1 MNKRRVVVTGIGTVN
16 PIGLSVQEF
25 WSNALAGVS
34 GADLI
39 TSFDTTEFKTKF
51 ACEVKGFDPESFID
65 KKAVKRM
72 DKFTHYA
79 VASANMAIEDAG
91 LTPENTDYERAGVII
106 GSGIGGMW
114 TNWEQQNILLEE
126 KSPRRISPFFVPML
140 ISDIA
145 AGHVSIQHG
154 FKGPN
159 YATTSACSTS
169 AHALGDALMLIERG
183 DADVMIAGG
192 AESAIC
198 PMGVGGFNAARALS
212 TNNENPKGAS
222 RPFDK
227 DRDGFVMGDGGAVL
241 ILEELGHAIR
251 RGAKIYAEFA
261 GFSFTADAYHITEPA
276 PGGTGIVRSMRQA
289 LKDGGVQPEDV
300 DVISAHGTSTLYN
313 DRTET
318 TAIKTVFGDHATKL
332 KINSMKSMTGHLL
345 GAAGAVEAIASVMM
359 IHSGKVHPTINYTTP
374 DPECDLDYV
383 PNTAIDH
390 KVDVVLSNSLGF
402 GGHNVSLLFRKYADA

>member
-1 MNKRRVVVTGIGTVN
+1 MNRRRVVVTGIGTVN
-16 PIGLSVQEF
+16 PIGLTVQEF
-25 WSNALAGVS
+25 WNNALAGVS
-34 GADLI
+34 GVDKI
-39 TSFDTTEFKTKF
+39 TSFDVSEYKTQF
-51 ACEVKGFDPESFID
+51 AAEVKDFAPENFMD
-65 KKAVKRM
+65 RKAARRM

-79 VASANMAIEDAG
+79 VAAANMAIDDAE
-91 LTPENTDYERAGVII
+91 LSSENTDYNRAGVII

-114 TNWEQQNILLEE
+114 TNWDQQNILIEE

-145 AGHVSIQHG
+145 AGHVSIIHG
-154 FKGPN
+154 LKGPN
-159 YATTSACSTS
+159 YATTSACATS
-169 AHALGDALMLIERG
+169 AHALGDAFMLIERG

-198 PMGVGGFNAARALS
+198 PMGLGGFNAARALS
-212 TNNENPKGAS
+212 TRNDDPKTAS

-227 DRDGFVMGDGGAVL
+227 ERDGFVMGDGGAILV
-241 ILEELGHAIR
+241 LEELEHALK
-251 RGAKIYAEFA
+251 RGATIYAEFS

-276 PGGTGIVRSMRQA
+276 PGGEGIVRSMRQA
-289 LKDGGVQPEDV
+289 IADGGLEPTDV

-318 TAIKTVFGDHATKL
+318 TAIRTVFGDHAEKL

-359 IHSGKVHPTINYTTP
+359 IHTKKIHPTINYSTP

-390 KVDVVLSNSLGF
+390 DVNVVLSNSLGF
-402 GGHNVSLLFRKYADA
+402 GGHNVSLLFRRYQAA